1 MSTVFKKITTE
12 KPCRSDAMINNDK
25 SKNNLRVETNIQH
38 KTIHYGYSKKMA
50 SGFTLIELVIVV
62 VILGLLAATALPRL
76 LDVTADA
83 EDATVDGV
91 AGGYATGVGLVRAEW
106 ELEGRPVENNGTNL
120 TFVTIES
127 LQVGID
133 QDTGYPTGQ
142 LNTDSS
148 TEDDQIST
156 LDCESIF
163 NLIMQSAPTISSD
176 WNDRPF
182 ENFRYFTNVRT
193 GVGSGGN
200 DVCYYYL
207 TQTIKNRTTEPTDN
221 LAGNGFIYDPR
232 IGQVIVFSNN

>member
-1 MSTVFKKITTE
+1 MNYQNRAAKKN
-12 KPCRSDAMINNDK
+12 KRH
-25 SKNNLRVETNIQH
+25 NIIQ
-38 KTIHYGYSKKMA
+38 YGHPQKMA

-91 AGGYATGVGLVRAEW
+91 AGGYATGVSLVRAQW
-106 ELEGRPVENNGTNL
+106 ELEGRPKENGGTNL

-127 LQVGID
+127 LEVGID
-133 QDTGYPTGQ
+133 KDTGYPTGQ

-148 TEDDQIST
+148 TEDDQMST
-156 LDCESIF
+156 LDCENIF
-163 NLIMQSAPTISSD
+163 NLIMQSAPTIASD
-176 WNDRPF
+176 WDERPF
-182 ENFRYFTNVRT
+182 EDFRYFTNART
-193 GVGSGGN
+193 GEGSGGN

-207 TQTIKNRTTEPTDN
+207 TQTVKNLSTEPTDN

>member
-1 MSTVFKKITTE
+1 MSDRNGIVVKNKPYKTIQNRDTKKI
-12 KPCRSDAMINNDK
+12 
-25 SKNNLRVETNIQH
+25 
-38 KTIHYGYSKKMA
+38 A

-76 LDVTADA
+76 LDVTVDA

-91 AGGYATGVGLVRAEW
+91 AGGFATAVGLVRAKW
-106 ELEGRPVENNGTNL
+106 ELEGRPKENSGTHL
-120 TFVTIES
+120 TFVTVDSIV
-127 LQVGID
+127 VGID

-148 TEDDQIST
+148 SEDDQIST

-163 NLIMQSAPTISSD
+163 KLIMQSAPSISSNWD
-176 WNDRPF
+176 DLPF
-182 ENFRYFTNVRT
+182 EKFRYFTNVRS

-200 DVCYYYL
+200 DLCHYYL

-232 IGQVIVFSNN
+232 IGQVTVFSNN

>member
-1 MSTVFKKITTE
+1 
-12 KPCRSDAMINNDK
+12 MINSN
-25 SKNNLRVETNIQH
+25 KNKNKNHNNNNNNVRVETKMQH
-38 KTIHYGYSKKMA
+38 KTLHFRNPVRVA

-106 ELEGRPVENNGTNL
+106 ELEGRPKENNGTNS
-120 TFVTIES
+120 TFVSIES

-148 TEDDQIST
+148 SEDDQMST

-182 ENFRYFTNVRT
+182 EDFRYFTNVRT

-207 TQTIKNRTTEPTDN
+207 TQTVKNRSTEPTDN

>member
-1 MSTVFKKITTE
+1 MNYQNRSAKKN
-12 KPCRSDAMINNDK
+12 KRH
-25 SKNNLRVETNIQH
+25 NIIQ
-38 KTIHYGYSKKMA
+38 YGHPQKMA

-91 AGGYATGVGLVRAEW
+91 AGGYATGVSLVRAQW
-106 ELEGRPVENNGTNL
+106 ELEGRPKENGGTNL

-127 LQVGID
+127 LEVGID
-133 QDTGYPTGQ
+133 KDTGYPTGQ

-148 TEDDQIST
+148 TEDDQMST
-156 LDCESIF
+156 LDCENIF
-163 NLIMQSAPTISSD
+163 NLIMQSAPTIASD
-176 WNDRPF
+176 WDERPF
-182 ENFRYFTNVRT
+182 EDFRYFTNVRT
-193 GVGSGGN
+193 GEGSGGN

-207 TQTIKNRTTEPTDN
+207 TQTVKNLSTEPTDN

>member
-1 MSTVFKKITTE
+1 MMSHNNNLKIESIMPNKKINVDRIARAT
-12 KPCRSDAMINNDK
+12 
-25 SKNNLRVETNIQH
+25 
-38 KTIHYGYSKKMA
+38 

-91 AGGYATGVGLVRAEW
+91 AGGFATGVGLVRAKW
-106 ELEGRPVENNGTNL
+106 ELEGRPTANNAINS

-148 TEDDQIST
+148 SEDDQIST

-163 NLIMQSAPTISSD
+163 NLIMQSAPTISSN
-176 WNDRPF
+176 WNNRPF
-182 ENFRYFTNVRT
+182 EDSRYFTNVKPDE
-193 GVGSGGN
+193 GSGGN

-207 TQTIKNRTTEPTDN
+207 TQTIKNLNIEPTDN
-221 LAGNGFIYDPR
+221 FAGNGFIYDPR
-232 IGQVIVFSNN
+232 IGQVKVFSNN

>member
-1 MSTVFKKITTE
+1 MNNKI
-12 KPCRSDAMINNDK
+12 
-25 SKNNLRVETNIQH
+25 KNNNVSVDTNMPP
-38 KTIHYGYSKKMA
+38 KTVHYGYRPKVT

-91 AGGYATGVGLVRAEW
+91 AGGFATGVGLVRAQW
-106 ELEGRPVENNGTNL
+106 ELEGRPKENNGTNS

-142 LNTDSS
+142 LDTDSS
-148 TEDDQIST
+148 TEDDQMST

-207 TQTIKNRTTEPTDN
+207 TQTVKNRTTEPTDN

>member
-1 MSTVFKKITTE
+1 MRKT
-12 KPCRSDAMINNDK
+12 DAKVDTKM
-25 SKNNLRVETNIQH
+25 QH
-38 KTIHYGYSKKMA
+38 KTKHYGYTKKAA

-106 ELEGRPVENNGTNL
+106 ELEGRPTENNGTNL

-127 LQVGID
+127 IQVGID

-142 LNTDSS
+142 LDTDSS
-148 TEDDQIST
+148 SEDDQMST

-182 ENFRYFTNVRT
+182 EDFRYFTNVRT

-207 TQTIKNRTTEPTDN
+207 TQTVKNRTTEPTDN

>member
-1 MSTVFKKITTE
+1 MST
-12 KPCRSDAMINNDK
+12 
-25 SKNNLRVETNIQH
+25 NNLRVETNLQH
-38 KTIHYGYSKKMA
+38 ITMKGKYSAKTS

-91 AGGYATGVGLVRAEW
+91 AGGFATGVGLVRAEW
-106 ELEGRPVENNGTNL
+106 ELEGRPKENNGTNS
-120 TFVTIES
+120 TFVTLES
-127 LQVGID
+127 IQVGVD

-148 TEDDQIST
+148 SEDDQMST

-176 WNDRPF
+176 WTDRPF

-232 IGQVIVFSNN
+232 IGQVMVFSNN

>member
-1 MSTVFKKITTE
+1 MNTE
-12 KPCRSDAMINNDK
+12 SMTKANLKPNRKYPTYAK
-25 SKNNLRVETNIQH
+25 SVTQ
-38 KTIHYGYSKKMA
+38 
-50 SGFTLIELVIVV
+50 GFTLIELVIVV

-76 LDVTADA
+76 LDVTTEA

-91 AGGYATGVGLVRAEW
+91 AGGFATAVGLVRAEW
-106 ELEGRPVENNGTNL
+106 ELEGRPKENQSTNL

-127 LQVGID
+127 IQIGID
-133 QDTGYPTGQ
+133 KDTGYPTGQ
-142 LNTDSS
+142 LDTDSS
-148 TEDDQIST
+148 SEDDQMST

-163 NLIMQSAPTISSD
+163 NLIMQSAPTISSN
-176 WNDRPF
+176 WENRPF
-182 ENFRYFTNVRT
+182 ENFRYFTNARQ

-207 TQTIKNRTTEPTDN
+207 TQTVKNRTAEPIDN

>member
-1 MSTVFKKITTE
+1 MMSHNNNLKIESIMPNKKINVDRITRAT
-12 KPCRSDAMINNDK
+12 
-25 SKNNLRVETNIQH
+25 
-38 KTIHYGYSKKMA
+38 

-91 AGGYATGVGLVRAEW
+91 AGGFATGVGLVRAKW
-106 ELEGRPVENNGTNL
+106 ELEGRPTANNAINS

-148 TEDDQIST
+148 SEDDQIST

-163 NLIMQSAPTISSD
+163 NLIMQSAPTISSN
-176 WNDRPF
+176 WNNRPF
-182 ENFRYFTNVRT
+182 EDSRYFTNVKPDE
-193 GVGSGGN
+193 GSGGN

-207 TQTIKNRTTEPTDN
+207 TQTIKNLNIEPVDN
-221 LAGNGFIYDPR
+221 FAGNGFIYDPR
-232 IGQVIVFSNN
+232 IGQVKVFSNN

>member
-1 MSTVFKKITTE
+1 MNHKNPLVRQN
-12 KPCRSDAMINNDK
+12 KPHNT
-25 SKNNLRVETNIQH
+25 LQ
-38 KTIHYGYSKKMA
+38 YGHPQKMLT
-50 SGFTLIELVIVV
+50 GFTLIELVIVV

-91 AGGYATGVGLVRAEW
+91 AGGYATGVGLVRAKW
-106 ELEGRPVENNGTNL
+106 ELEGRPKANKASSK
-120 TFVTIES
+120 TFVTIEGIE
-127 LQVGID
+127 VGID
-133 QDTGYPTGQ
+133 QNTGYPTGQ
-142 LNTDSS
+142 LDTDNSS
-148 TEDDQIST
+148 EDDQMST

-176 WNDRPF
+176 WDDRPF
-182 ENFRYFTNVRT
+182 EDFRYFTNVRT
-193 GVGSGGN
+193 DEGSGGN

-207 TQTIKNRTTEPTDN
+207 TQTIKNLITEPAND

>member
-1 MSTVFKKITTE
+1 MISPFKKFESTT
-12 KPCRSDAMINNDK
+12 PCRNTTMN
-25 SKNNLRVETNIQH
+25 KNNGKVERNMQN
-38 KTIHYGYSKKMA
+38 KTIHYGYTKSMI
-50 SGFTLIELVIVV
+50 SGFTLIELVVVV

-76 LDVTADA
+76 LDVTEDA

-106 ELEGRPVENNGTNL
+106 ELEGRPTENNGTNS

-142 LNTDSS
+142 LDTDSS
-148 TEDDQIST
+148 SEDDQIST

-182 ENFRYFTNVRT
+182 ENYRYFTNVKTR
-193 GVGSGGN
+193 VGSGGN

-221 LAGNGFIYDPR
+221 LAGNGFVYDPR